1 VNQLL
6 VNAYMQQATAQTSLD
21 RVHVT
26 RYFQSGSESHAAKTR
41 DADAATMQ
49 ERDDLV
55 EFTQQVA
62 CHLTVSHF
70 LEKLIE
76 WKLGR

>member
-1 VNQLL
+1 
-6 VNAYMQQATAQTSLD
+6 
-21 RVHVT
+21 
-26 RYFQSGSESHAAKTR
+26 
-41 DADAATMQ
+41 MQ